1 MLMYEHISWQDDS
14 LTVRMFVK
22 KHDQEGKDCKPKHVF
37 ANPVK
42 PSICPVLAL
51 AVYIFTN
58 GPLRPGAKMLVFSNT
73 VAEDRFGKWLR
84 GVMMSQESALQGMGM
99 QISNI
104 GTHRGQLH
112 GWLA

>member
-51 AVYIFTN
+51 AVYILPTDS
-58 GPLRPGAKMLVFSNT
+58 GARERRCWCFRTQWQRTDLGS
-73 VAEDRFGKWLR
+73 G
-84 GVMMSQESALQGMGM
+84 
-99 QISNI
+99 
-104 GTHRGQLH
+104 
-112 GWLA
+112 